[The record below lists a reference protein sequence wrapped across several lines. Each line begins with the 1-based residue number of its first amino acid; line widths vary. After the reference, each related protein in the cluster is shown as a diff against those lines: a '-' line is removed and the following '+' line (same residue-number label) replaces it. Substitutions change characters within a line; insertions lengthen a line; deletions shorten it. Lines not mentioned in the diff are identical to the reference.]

1 MSQKLTKRR
10 KKINELNIQSDQL
23 YPVNEGLELLSKYFN
38 TAKAKFDETVE
49 VAIVLGIDARHSD
62 QMVRGAVVLPKGT
75 GKSVRVAVFT
85 TPDKLKDAEKSG
97 ADIIGSSDLIA
108 QVQAGKIDFDKCICT
123 PDFMPSLAKI
133 GKELGPRG
141 LMPNPKLGTVTDD
154 IKNAVD
160 QIKKGMVEFKT
171 GKSSIVHAR
180 VGVSSFNTS
189 DLKDNI
195 KALILAIVDAKPSS
209 AKGEYLKAIY
219 LTSSQGPAIALDKKT
234 VLE

>member
-1 MSQKLTKRR
+1 MSGKLTKRR
-10 KKINELNIQSDQL
+10 KKINEINIQTDHI
-23 YPVNEGLELLSKYFN
+23 YAIDEGLELLSKYFN

-49 VAIVLGIDARHSD
+49 VAVVLGVDARHSD

-75 GKSVRVAVFT
+75 GKTVRVAVFAS
-85 TPDKLKDAEKSG
+85 PDKLKDAEKSG
-97 ADIIGSSDLIA
+97 ADLVGSADLIA
-108 QVQAGKIDFDKCICT
+108 QVQAGKIDFDKCVCT
-123 PDFMPSLAKI
+123 PDFMPTLAKI

-154 IKNAVD
+154 LKGAVE

-180 VGVSSFNTS
+180 VGVSSFKAS

-195 KALILAIVDAKPSS
+195 RALILAINDAKPSS

-219 LTSSQGPAIALDKKT
+219 LTSSQGPSIALDKKT
-234 VLE
+234 VVE